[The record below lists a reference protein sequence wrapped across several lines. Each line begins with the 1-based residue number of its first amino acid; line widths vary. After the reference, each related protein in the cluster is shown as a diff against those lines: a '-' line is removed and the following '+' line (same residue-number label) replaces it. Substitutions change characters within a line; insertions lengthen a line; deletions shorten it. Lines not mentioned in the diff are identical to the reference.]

1 MTSLS
6 TSTKLTIKNT
16 TFYGYHGVKSEEKT
30 LGGKYAL
37 DIEMLYDGRKAVL
50 QDDVQ
55 HAVNY
60 QEVMFTVTEILNESF
75 NLVETIAWDIA
86 SNILEKFGLVQAVT
100 VRIRK
105 YVVPIGEIVDFI
117 EAEVTLKRDGKV
129 E

>member
-6 TSTKLTIKNT
+6 TTTKLTIKNA

-30 LGGKYAL
+30 LGGKYSL

-50 QDDVQ
+50 QDEVQ
-55 HAVNY
+55 FAVNY
-60 QEVMFTVTEILNESF
+60 QEVMYTVAEILNESF

-86 SNILEKFGLVQAVT
+86 SNILEKFSLVGAVT
-100 VRIRK
+100 VKIRK
-105 YVVPIGEIVDFI
+105 HVVPIGEIIDYI
-117 EAEVTLKRDGKV
+117 EAEVTLKREGKV